1 MGHKV
6 LFFIYLMSDI
16 LKLLNTLSL
25 QKQGALEKQGALLGD
40 IMHIIRITLGKLQK
54 LTEVTTSKHF
64 QEVLF
69 STHSFYSSY
78 QKYLCISQEFQ
89 NDRRNLRSQGRQI
102 TIETFHSVITIN
114 KFNC

>member
-25 QKQGALEKQGALLGD
+25 QKQGALLGD

-54 LTEVTTSKHF
+54 LTEVATSNHF
-64 QEVLF
+64 HEVLF